1 MRRSPSITSMPQN
14 PNQPVP
20 DASPILGYINAFR
33 HSKTMFVATSL
44 GVFDELEREPS
55 TVGRLASRLNLN
67 QDALERLLNGC
78 VYLGL
83 VERHGVTYANTPV
96 SSRYL
101 VSSSPSTLAGYIVY
115 SERSLYP
122 LWAHLA
128 DAVREGTN
136 RWEQT
141 FGSRNAL
148 FDQFFRDDHAKE
160 VFLTG
165 MHGFGQLTSEAIV
178 QVFDLSRFH
187 MLADLG
193 GATGHLSVAACQHYP
208 DLQAVVFDLG
218 PVETVARRYLSTV
231 ACHDRI
237 TFAVGDFFQDPLPQA
252 DLYYLGRIL
261 HDWAEDKIHR
271 LLNRIYAALPAS
283 GALLIGEAI
292 LSDDRCGPEYAVM
305 QSLNMLICTEGKERT
320 AAEYEALLRSA
331 GFRTVEARRTGLA
344 LDATLATK

>member
-1 MRRSPSITSMPQN
+1 MPQN
-14 PNQPVP
+14 PAQPVP
-20 DASPILGYINAFR
+20 DHVPDPGPILGYINAFR

-44 GVFDELEREPS
+44 GVFDELERQPS
-55 TVGRLASRLNLN
+55 TAGQLAGRLALNE
-67 QDALERLLNGC
+67 DALERLLNGC

-83 VERHGVTYANTPV
+83 LERREATYSNTRV

-101 VSSSPSTLAGYIVY
+101 VSSSPATLAGYIVY

-122 LWAHLA
+122 LWGHLA

-141 FGSRNAL
+141 FGSQTAL

-165 MHGFGQLTSEAIV
+165 MHGFGQLTSDAIV
-178 QVFDLSRFH
+178 RVFDLNRFH
-187 MLADLG
+187 TLADLG
-193 GATGHLSVAACQHYP
+193 GATGHLSVAACQEYP
-208 DLQAVVFDLG
+208 HMSAVVFDLA
-218 PVETVARRYLSTV
+218 PVEAVARSYLSTV
-231 ACHDRI
+231 ACGDRI
-237 TFAVGDFFQDPLPQA
+237 SFVAGDFFQDALPQA

-261 HDWAEDKIHR
+261 HDWAEHKIHR
-271 LLNRIYAALPAS
+271 LLGRIYEALPPN
-283 GALLIGEAI
+283 GALLVGEAI
-292 LSDDRCGPEYAVM
+292 LGDDRLGPEYAVM

-320 AAEYEALLRSA
+320 AAEYEGLLRSA

-344 LDATLATK
+344 LDAIIATK